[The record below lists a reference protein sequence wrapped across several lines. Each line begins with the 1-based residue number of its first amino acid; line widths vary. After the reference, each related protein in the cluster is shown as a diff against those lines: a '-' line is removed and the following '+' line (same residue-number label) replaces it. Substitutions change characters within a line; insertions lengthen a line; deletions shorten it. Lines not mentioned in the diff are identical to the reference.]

1 MFHFVLIICTCRT
14 EDTPAFSAGNYDVSA
29 KALCCE
35 VRHYHC
41 QNFGSDLSNF
51 SPSWKGHNKLS
62 QKGDSWS
69 SGYRRSDEDVN
80 SAFHFTGYFR
90 WLTFSFI
97 KQMED
102 VGWVP
107 QRSTIVVTQCMS
119 HKLMSSVLIVVSV
132 WSPSSLTTTSGT
144 LRPQYYRRFQYI

>member
-1 MFHFVLIICTCRT
+1 MFHFVLITCTYRT

-29 KALCCE
+29 KASCCE
-35 VRHYHC
+35 VRHSYC
-41 QNFGSDLSNF
+41 QNFGIDLSNF

-69 SGYRRSDEDVN
+69 SRYHCSDEDVN
-80 SAFHFTGYFR
+80 SAFHFTDNFR

-102 VGWVP
+102 MGWVP
-107 QRSTIVVTQCMS
+107 QRSAIVVTRCIS
-119 HKLMSSVLIVVSV
+119 HKLTNSLLIVVSV

-144 LRPQYYRRFQYI
+144 LRPKYHRRFQYI